1 MKVEYKTDNFKTE
14 DQDGMETL
22 PNVDGQNEK
31 GEHSWERKSP
41 SKGMKVG
48 DKRLTCRLDIE

>member
-1 MKVEYKTDNFKTE
+1 
-14 DQDGMETL
+14 METL
-22 PNVDGQNEK
+22 PSVDGQNEK